1 MRISKEGCVFAG
13 ERDSDHQSLTFPMLC
28 VTSGGR
34 WLCTFRGAPEK
45 VSNKG
50 ERPLLTWSD
59 DQGKTW
65 RTPFAPFEPDTLDE
79 RPGLFRFATLTAL
92 DDGRILAAINWVDA
106 SNPDAPYF
114 NEETE
119 GLLDTRV
126 FLSISGDEGE
136 TWGTPR
142 VMDTS
147 PFHVPTP
154 LTGPILKLRNG
165 DLACQIE
172 LNKSYTDPLPWQ
184 HASVMLFSEDG
195 GDTWLRHCVI
205 AQDPENHIF
214 YWDQR
219 PSVLPDGT
227 LFCAF
232 WTFDRETADYLN
244 IHTRYSQDNGETWSS
259 LRDTGMPGQP
269 GPAFALED
277 GTLAMP
283 VVDRS
288 GAPKITIRHSED
300 EGETWPKDDVLVVY
314 DSAGTTQTEAKSSM
328 QDAWAEMYA
337 FSVGLPNVA
346 PLPSGGALLVY
357 YAGSETNHT
366 AIRWGEI
373 Q

>member
-1 MRISKEGCVFAG
+1 MKLMNEGRVFLG
-13 ERDSDHQSLTFPMLC
+13 ERGSDHQSLTFPIPC
-28 VTSGGR
+28 ITQGGR
-34 WLCTFRGAPEK
+34 WLCTFRGASSK
-45 VSNKG
+45 GATKG

-65 RTPFAPFEPDTLDE
+65 RPPFAPFAPDTVE
-79 RPGLFRFATLTAL
+79 GRPGTFRFATLTAL

-106 SNPDAPYF
+106 SEPDVPYF

-126 FLSISGDEGE
+126 FLSYSEDEGE
-136 TWGTPR
+136 TWGVPR
-142 VMDTS
+142 ILDTD

-154 LTGPILKLRNG
+154 LTGPILKLHNG

-172 LNKSYTDPLPWQ
+172 LNKAYSDPAPWE
-184 HASVMLFSEDG
+184 HAPVMLFSEDG
-195 GDTWLRHCVI
+195 GESWLRYRVI
-205 AQDPENHIF
+205 AQDPDNRVF

-219 PSVLPDGT
+219 PSVLKDGT
-227 LFCAF
+227 LFNPF
-232 WTFDRETADYLN
+232 WTFDREASDYLN
-244 IHTRYSQDNGETWSS
+244 IHTRFSRDHGDTWSP

-269 GPAFALED
+269 GPAFLLED
-277 GTLAMP
+277 GSLAMP

-288 GAPKITIRHSED
+288 GAPQITVRRSGD
-300 EGETWPKDDVLVVY
+300 DGATWPENERLVVY
-314 DSAGTTQTEAKSSM
+314 DSAGGTQTEAKTSM

-337 FSVGLPNVA
+337 FSVGLPSTA
-346 PLPSGGALLVY
+346 PLPTGGALLVY

-366 AIRWGEI
+366 AIRWAEI